1 MSAIHIAALCFVAAL
16 PGPETVWEFNL
27 GGEIIASPVL
37 YPTAGQ
43 PECVLL
49 QNNTGRLV
57 LLDGKAQIVWEHN
70 LGAQSLT
77 TPAVADLDGDGSY
90 EIVTSTEPGEVV
102 LLDARGAECW
112 RYRLHGKVRDWR
124 TPAAIDL
131 DGDGS
136 LEILMGDE
144 AGWLTCLTKDG
155 RRLWRTT
162 VDGYRVPPVAAADV
176 TGDGR
181 PEIVYGTENDRV
193 VCLGASGRIVWLS
206 AHEGQ
211 FGRTSPTLGDLDGD
225 GRYEAVLQTS
235 FNTVKPR
242 LIALNAEDG
251 SLAWESP
258 LTLQG
263 YAAISIADLD
273 GDGSNE
279 VFVAERSNTIYCI
292 NGDGSRRWATTT
304 GGQSYMWPPAV
315 ADLDGDGRCEVIA
328 GVRDQNED
336 DKSWFVLNDA
346 GTVLG
351 AYPMPGGMNAAA
363 LVADVDH
370 DDRLDVVLT
379 GSDAGIVRCVT
390 FGGKAVGA
398 RVPWSSPRYDS
409 ARTGAVPIK
418 NPATVVP
425 PESKPAPMEATFAQP
440 AVWGE
445 NVLKVQWPASLAEG
459 SLVEI
464 ETVDPAGR
472 RSIRLRP
479 LSAMANADAVP
490 VLLAGEG
497 EHHVALR
504 LWEPDASA
512 PAAAYAGTIA
522 MAGLESLQSS
532 VNETLA
538 GLENVGEGLLA
549 SAPGNAQ
556 LLFERRARQA
566 ATFSALTKRAATTV
580 FDDARAVDDLLD
592 TVVDFRRGLVDDLRL
607 AELATTAQ
615 TVHPDMP
622 LVAWEDENPWDFLPP
637 LSEMVK
643 VTENP
648 EVPVWLLGGEY
659 ESRALHLLN
668 LSPEPLTVQLRPDA
682 AALSAIQFYEVVSV
696 PRKDGAWVPDALSG
710 ISQARTIHLA
720 PGEIRSVWLTIC
732 AKGLKPG
739 TSDLGIELLPI
750 GREDGRLSLVLKADV
765 SPLSLRDAPVFRVCN
780 WSSPERSAKG
790 GVDRA
795 RVMADTLA
803 HGVNVFT
810 VGPPRREANAQGELV
825 GRADW
830 APFDE
835 DLELMGSESF
845 ILLGGDGVRMPD
857 GVPRFGPV
865 HVQAQ
870 RAWLNELAGHLESK
884 GWEGRWALYP
894 VDEPGLYGGT
904 RIQMLREIAAHFREA
919 KPDVPIYAN
928 PSGGVTTTNFAD
940 LLDDISYWCPEQQL
954 LRRKPDLAK
963 YFLDTGKPVWS
974 YEAPGDVKSLY
985 PLGYYRAN
993 GWMAVQLGLGG
1004 CGFWVQCYVES
1015 NDLWLTQDAEE
1026 WGANYGVPG
1035 GEVISRR
1042 WEAWRDG
1049 SEDARLFL
1057 LLRRMADTARTDNRH
1072 GDLVQRADQLLGTE
1086 MPKVTKNAWVTNDI
1100 TRNLRDYDMDYP
1112 EVQRIRQEAARLV
1125 LGLRE

>member
-1 MSAIHIAALCFVAAL
+1 MSAIYVAVLCFAAAL
-16 PGPETVWEFNL
+16 PGPETVWEFTL
-27 GGEIIASPVL
+27 GGEISASPVL
-37 YPTAGQ
+37 YPTAGK

-49 QNNTGRLV
+49 QNSAGRLV
-57 LLDGKAQIVWEHN
+57 LLDGKAQIVWEHD

-77 TPAVADLDGDGSY
+77 TPAVADLDGDGSF
-90 EIVTSTEPGEVV
+90 EIIASTEPGEVV
-102 LLDARGAECW
+102 LLDAQGTEHW

-124 TPAAIDL
+124 TPTAVDL
-131 DGDGS
+131 DGDGN

-162 VDGYRVPPVAAADV
+162 IDGYRVPPVATADV

-193 VCLGASGRIVWLS
+193 VCLDADGRIVWLS
-206 AHEGQ
+206 VHEGQ
-211 FGRTSPTLGDLDGD
+211 FGRTSPTLGDIDGD

-235 FNTVKPR
+235 FNTVRPR

-263 YAAISIADLD
+263 YAAISIADLE
-273 GDGSNE
+273 GDGTNE
-279 VFVAERSNTIYCI
+279 VFVADRSNTIYCF

-304 GGQSYMWPPAV
+304 GGHSFMWPPAV

-336 DKSWFVLNDA
+336 GKSWFVLDDA
-346 GTVLG
+346 GTLLG
-351 AYPMPGGMNAAA
+351 AWPIPGGMNAAA

-370 DDRLDVVLT
+370 DGRLDVVLT

-390 FGGKAVGA
+390 FGGKADGA
-398 RVPWSSPRYDS
+398 RAPWVSPRYDS
-409 ARTGAVPIK
+409 ARTGVVPIT
-418 NPATVVP
+418 NPAAAIPVR
-425 PESKPAPMEATFAQP
+425 PAPAPVGAALPQP

-445 NVLKVQWPASLAEG
+445 NVLKVEWAAPPAEG
-459 SLVEI
+459 SLAEI

-472 RSIRLRP
+472 RTIRLRP
-479 LSAMANADAVP
+479 LSAMASADAVP

-497 EHHVALR
+497 EHHVAVR
-504 LWEPDASA
+504 LWESDAPA
-512 PAAAYAGTIA
+512 PAAAYAGTMSIG
-522 MAGLESLQSS
+522 GLESLQSS
-532 VNETLA
+532 VDATLA
-538 GLENVGEGLLA
+538 GLEKAGESLA
-549 SAPGNAQ
+549 AGNAQ
-556 LLFERRARQA
+556 LVFERKAHQA
-566 ATFSALTKRAATTV
+566 AFFGALTKRAATTA

-592 TVVDFRRGLVDDLRL
+592 AVVDFRRGLAAELRL
-607 AELATTAQ
+607 AEIAMSAR
-615 TVHPDMP
+615 TVRPDMP
-622 LVAWEDENPWDFLPP
+622 LVAWEDGNPWDFLSPFD
-637 LSEMVK
+637 EK
-643 VTENP
+643 VTVTESP
-648 EVPVWLLGGEY
+648 EVQVWLLGGEY
-659 ESRALHLLN
+659 ESRAVHLLN

-682 AALSAIQFYEVVSV
+682 AAQSAVQFYEVISV
-696 PRKDGAWVPDALSG
+696 PRKDGMWVPDALSG

-720 PGEIRSVWLTIC
+720 PGEARSVWLTIC
-732 AKGLKPG
+732 SNELKPG
-739 TSDLGIELLPI
+739 VTGLGVQLLPI
-750 GREDGRLSLVLKADV
+750 GREDGRLSLVLKTDV

-795 RVMADTLA
+795 RVMADALA

-810 VGPPRREANAQGELV
+810 VGPPRREANAQGELT
-825 GRADW
+825 GQAEW

-835 DLELMGSESF
+835 DLDLMGPASF
-845 ILLGGDGVRMPD
+845 ILLGGNGVRMPD

-870 RAWLNELAGHLESK
+870 RAWLNELDGHLKSK

-904 RIQMLREIAAHFREA
+904 RIQMLREIATHFREA
-919 KPDVPIYAN
+919 KPDIPIYAN

-954 LRRKPDLAK
+954 LRRKPELAK

-993 GWMAVQLGLGG
+993 AWMAVQLGLSG
-1004 CGFWVQCYVES
+1004 CGFWVQRYEAS
-1015 NDLWLTQDAEE
+1015 NDLWLTQDASE

-1057 LLRRMADTARTDNRH
+1057 MLRRLADTARAENRH
-1072 GDLVQRADQLLGTE
+1072 ADLVQRAEQLLETD

-1100 TRNLRDYDMDYP
+1100 TRNLRDYDMDFA
-1112 EVQRIRQEAARLV
+1112 EVQRIRQEAVQLV
-1125 LGLRE
+1125 IGLRE